1 VRRPRETPALAALLR
16 QLAGM
21 GGDVLGG
28 GRFAA
33 LDLYGEET
41 VRLFSSG
48 GKRRAL
54 WALLRRGLVQRDGTG
69 YRLTPAGAEAVRA
82 SESGVTP

>member
-1 VRRPRETPALAALLR
+1 LRRPRETPALAALLR

-21 GGDVLGG
+21 EGALAG
-28 GRFAA
+28 GRFTGT
-33 LDLYGEET
+33 DLYGEET
-41 VRLFSSG
+41 VELFSSG

-54 WALLRRGLVQRDGTG
+54 WALLHRKWVCRDGTG
-69 YRLTPAGAEAVRA
+69 YRLTPAGADAVRA

>member
-1 VRRPRETPALAALLR
+1 MTWKRETPALAALLR

-21 GGDVLGG
+21 GEGVLGG
-28 GRFAA
+28 GRFTATE
-33 LDLYGEET
+33 LYGAET
-41 VRLFSSG
+41 VKLFRSG

-54 WALLRRGLVQRDGTG
+54 WALLRRGLVRRDGTG
-69 YRLTPAGAEAVRA
+69 YRLTPAGAKAVRA

>member
-1 VRRPRETPALAALLR
+1 LRRPRETPALAALLR

-21 GGDVLGG
+21 EGALAG
-28 GRFAA
+28 GRFSA
-33 LDLYGEET
+33 LDLYGAET
-41 VRLFSSG
+41 VRLFRSG

-54 WALLRRGLVQRDGTG
+54 WALLRRGLVRRDGTG

>member
-1 VRRPRETPALAALLR
+1 LRRPRETPALAALLR

-21 GGDVLGG
+21 EGALAG
-28 GRFAA
+28 GRFTATE
-33 LDLYGEET
+33 LYGEET

-54 WALLRRGLVQRDGTG
+54 WALLHRGLVRRDGTG
-69 YRLTPAGAEAVRA
+69 YRLTPAGAEAARS

>member
-1 VRRPRETPALAALLR
+1 MRRQRETPALAALLR

-21 GGDVLGG
+21 EGALAG
-28 GRFAA
+28 GRFSA
-33 LDLYGEET
+33 LDLYGAET
-41 VRLFSSG
+41 VQMFSSG

-54 WALLRRGLVQRDGTG
+54 WALLHRGLVCRDGTG

>member
-16 QLAGM
+16 QL
-21 GGDVLGG
+21 LGG

-54 WALLRRGLVQRDGTG
+54 WALLHRGLVQRDGTG
-69 YRLTPAGAEAVRA
+69 YRLTPAGVEAVRA
-82 SESGVTP
+82 SESGVVS

>member
-1 VRRPRETPALAALLR
+1 LRRQRETPALAALLR

-21 GGDVLGG
+21 EGALA
-28 GRFAA
+28 GRRFSA
-33 LDLYGEET
+33 LDLYGAET

-54 WALLRRGLVQRDGTG
+54 WALLHRKWVCRDGTG

-82 SESGVTP
+82 SESGVAP

>member
-1 VRRPRETPALAALLR
+1 MRRQRETPALAALLR

-21 GGDVLGG
+21 EGALAGR
-28 GRFAA
+28 RFAA
-33 LDLYGEET
+33 LDLYGAET
-41 VRLFSSG
+41 VKLFRSG
-48 GKRRAL
+48 GKR
-54 WALLRRGLVQRDGTG
+54 RDGTG